1 MESLVEFLKRKAFR
15 HESEYRLVVFAR
27 RDRPSGKR
35 LLIPVDPHRLILS
48 VLMDPRAHEATVSV
62 FKFFLEK
69 RLRYHGLVGKSTLYD
84 KPELE

>member
-69 RLRYHGLVGKSTLYD
+69 RLKYHGLVGKSTLYD